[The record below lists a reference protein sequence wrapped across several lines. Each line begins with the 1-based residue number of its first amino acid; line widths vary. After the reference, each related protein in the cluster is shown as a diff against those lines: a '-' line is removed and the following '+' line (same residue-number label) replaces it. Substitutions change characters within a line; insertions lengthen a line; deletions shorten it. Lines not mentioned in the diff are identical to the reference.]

1 VYCHNDPIN
10 YTDPSGQ
17 FVAAYLTSVAVST
30 VVGGVVGAITG
41 GIAYAVA
48 NPCEDVWQSSGF
60 WKAVGIGFVS
70 GMAGGFV
77 GGVVG
82 GGLGMLGWAVVS
94 PYLASVGLV
103 GWIAAG
109 VGIGAVSGAAGGA
122 AGGAAS
128 QLVWNALWG
137 RPLWDNVGRAAL
149 TGAIIGGVLGGILG
163 GIHGA
168 RAYGQ
173 YQAALA
179 AGAAE
184 PKLLAP
190 PKMHNHHIFPQRF
203 REWFA
208 ARGINIDQY
217 TVTLSRGTHLGGV
230 HGRGGYVG
238 PGNTTLPGQ
247 WNSLW
252 DDFIRAN
259 QGATAKE
266 IYQFAGQLMDDFGLS
281 GLPIV
286 PYR

>member
-179 AGAAE
+179 ATPNAVGQAGEKAAGITG
-184 PKLLAP
+184 PKRP
-190 PKMHNHHIFPQRF
+190 
-203 REWFA
+203 
-208 ARGINIDQY
+208 ID
-217 TVTLSRGTHLGGV
+217 
-230 HGRGGYVG
+230 
-238 PGNTTLPGQ
+238 
-247 WNSLW
+247 SLT
-252 DDFIRAN
+252 
-259 QGATAKE
+259 GTAKYRKPDE
-266 IYQFAGQLMDDFGLS
+266 IDDVARVLKEVKNVAKLS
-281 GLPIV
+281 NTSQIRDYVLWAQENGYTFKLITRQGTEFSKPLQKLIDNGTIILEHLPW
-286 PYR
+286 